1 MAVAKTLSPLDA
13 QLLASLERAFAGHAG
28 ADGRID
34 AADLQKALGLRS
46 EYLAKR
52 VLSAFD
58 ANNDGSIAKDEFIAG
73 VEALVLG
80 SDRDKLWFAFRVHD
94 HDGDGSLDH
103 KEVHRMIALALI
115 EDDVA
120 ERATQP
126 AELLARTLFAAAD
139 KNRDGKLSFDEFE
152 AAVRARPRL
161 LRQMTRSEAL
171 WIAPNEDLLARL
183 EDPAQARGRRAR
195 RFFENERLPALFVAL
210 WGLAHVAIFTVSMLR
225 FGGTST
231 AVALGRAFGACL
243 DFDGALIFVPV
254 MRRLLT
260 RVRSTWLGR
269 GIPVDDAID
278 FHKLVGHAMAA
289 LALLHTGAFVVAY
302 LRGHARSGVAQL
314 LFFTP
319 RGITGL
325 LLLVVLAV
333 MWVFALSPIRRS
345 SRFEL
350 FYFTHL
356 GYVAWLGLAIAHAPT
371 FLIWAGLPILGFVVE
386 QILRAR
392 RRGAATRVLAGQPLR
407 SGVTHLQIERPAG
420 FTFAPGDYMFV
431 RIPEVAKHE
440 WHPFTISSAPENP
453 VLGLHVRT
461 LGNWTS
467 ALRRVVEQ
475 RVARGATEPM
485 QVFVDGPYG
494 SPSAHIFDSRYAVF
508 IGAGIGVTP
517 FASILESVVLRANG
531 GRPSNLKRVHF
542 FWLNR
547 DQYSFEWFVKLLHE
561 LERVDHKGLLDI
573 HLCMTMGRTG
583 ATSIGLEL
591 ARDLMHSI
599 GRTDIVTGLRTHTHM
614 GQPDWNTLLGFIA
627 RTHDPETTDVFY
639 CGPPGLAKK
648 LRPLCARL
656 GMTFREERF

>member
-1 MAVAKTLSPLDA
+1 MAPAQTPSHLDA
-13 QLLASLERAFAGHAG
+13 QLLATLDRAFARLAG
-28 ADGRID
+28 PDARID
-34 AADLQKALGLRS
+34 AAELQKALGLRS
-46 EYLAKR
+46 DYLAKR
-52 VLSAFD
+52 VLAAFD
-58 ANNDGSIAKDEFIAG
+58 ANKDGTIARDEFIAG
-73 VEALVLG
+73 VQALVFG
-80 SDRDKLWFAFRVHD
+80 SDRDKLGFAFRVHD
-94 HDGDGSLDH
+94 HDGDGFLDPQ
-103 KEVHRMIALALI
+103 EMYRMIALGLV

-139 KNRDGKLSFDEFE
+139 QNRDGRVSFDELL
-152 AAVRARPRL
+152 AVVRARPRL
-161 LRQMTRSEAL
+161 LQQMTRSEAL
-171 WIAPNEDLLARL
+171 WISPNEDLLARL
-183 EDPAQARGRRAR
+183 EDPSRARRQRAR
-195 RFFENERLPALFVAL
+195 RFFENERLPAIFVAL
-210 WGLAHVAIFTVSMLR
+210 FALAHVAIFTTSMLR
-225 FGGTST
+225 FHGTSP
-231 AVALGRAFGACL
+231 AVAIGRAFGACL
-243 DFDGALIFVPV
+243 DFDGALVFVPV

-269 GIPVDDAID
+269 VIPVDDAID
-278 FHKLVGHAMAA
+278 FHKLVGHTMAA

-302 LRGHARSGVAQL
+302 LSGHARAGIAQL

-356 GYVAWLGLAIAHAPT
+356 GYVAWLGLAIAHAPS
-371 FLIWAGLPILGFVVE
+371 FLIWAGVPILGFVVE
-386 QILRAR
+386 QILRGR
-392 RRGAATRVLAGQPLR
+392 RRGVATRVVAGQPLR
-407 SGVTHLQIERPAG
+407 SGVTHLSIERPPG

-475 RVARGATEPM
+475 RGAAGPM

-494 SPSAHIFDSRYAVF
+494 SPSAHIFNSRFAVF

-531 GRPSNLKRVHF
+531 GRPSSLERVHF

-547 DQYSFEWFVKLLHE
+547 DQYSFEWFVALLRE
-561 LERVDHKGLLDI
+561 LERVDHKALLDI
-573 HLCMTMGRTG
+573 HLCMTMGRAG
-583 ATSIGLEL
+583 ATSLGLEI
-591 ARDLMHSI
+591 ARDVMHSI

-614 GQPDWNTLLGFIA
+614 GQPDWHSLLGFIA
-627 RTHDPETTDVFY
+627 RTHDPAVTDVFY
-639 CGPPGLAKK
+639 CGPPGLAAK